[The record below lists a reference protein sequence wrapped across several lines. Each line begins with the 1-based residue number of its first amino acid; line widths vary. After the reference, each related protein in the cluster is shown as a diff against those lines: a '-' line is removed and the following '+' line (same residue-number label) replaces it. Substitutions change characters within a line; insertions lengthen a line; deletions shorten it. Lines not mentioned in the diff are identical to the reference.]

1 VAELP
6 QITEEDLKRSPRY
19 KIPAWQSFESKVC
32 NFYVETI
39 DEFVVFLRNSLD
51 FDRNPNPYHV
61 RLQNID
67 GKWVFRAPDPW
78 VKSVV
83 AYVSDQKRVL
93 DDCRRIQEA
102 FGRRVLIVR
111 G

>member
-1 VAELP
+1 
-6 QITEEDLKRSPRY
+6 
-19 KIPAWQSFESKVC
+19 
-32 NFYVETI
+32 
-39 DEFVVFLRNSLD
+39 
-51 FDRNPNPYHV
+51 V

-83 AYVSDQKRVL
+83 GYVSKNPEEDCQRLQATFGGRV
-93 DDCRRIQEA
+93 R
-102 FGRRVLIVR
+102 IVR

>member
-1 VAELP
+1 
-6 QITEEDLKRSPRY
+6 
-19 KIPAWQSFESKVC
+19 
-32 NFYVETI
+32 
-39 DEFVVFLRNSLD
+39 
-51 FDRNPNPYHV
+51 
-61 RLQNID
+61 
-67 GKWVFRAPDPW
+67 